1 MNKKFS
7 TLMVAALLTAWGG
20 TNRMYAQEP
29 GGDATATET
38 PASVCDFAGESIA
51 LAGATFEDD
60 ETLDPEK
67 YYFVQDAE
75 GNFLYLDNSTKAFQ
89 ARLVEEGTVTASLED
104 IDKALWQ
111 IKTQISNDGGVV
123 RFYLVNKGTGL
134 FFSYDPANAVTS
146 EKPDATAASKYLGG
160 AYPYWKWFAS
170 KYNKAG
176 QFGTEAGLSVV
187 HSAADYTMVLMA
199 DDDNV
204 LYSYKYSEKEEEAP
218 DEAISLK
225 VVKAGAYVM
234 KAADLNTKATKDG
247 LKYMQLDFGEKA
259 NQNNIFA
266 TKLQAQGLN
275 RASSATA
282 GEGFLYRID
291 NSEGY
296 ANGWLTGMDNDYLI
310 LNTLENDELSNKY
323 VHVDTSYFASTGA
336 SHKLYNNIAVT
347 KNAASFVEDVDQCFE
362 QIASGL
368 PLDAFRFKFVK
379 NLETDKIWV
388 RALVEAVEMEE
399 PAETYYNNSD
409 AKRVT
414 FWNYASTVTSGNSQW
429 SAIEKGLAEQVKNGT
444 GTNLVLSHC
453 TLQDE
458 TKKVVTFYEC
468 DADKTKNRVNLLAS
482 DASSKDYK
490 SLAEGIYKVYVK
502 TVTAD
507 NYKKYVGLYAAN
519 SLCGENKYAEVVK
532 QDVEHMPAYQWVVT
546 KVVKNGEMAAISPI
560 KVQNREFNS
569 DFMGEAIHQLVKV
582 DGLAA
587 NEYLCDG
594 KVFVFELIDPATT
607 LGYFN
612 EDTEED
618 VANIKSYNLTYLS
631 GLAGE
636 GATLAV
642 GLDKEEKDIVLTVG
656 KEAVSFNL
664 HPVKKEM
671 EYGIT
676 DDLERAVYTLEVE
689 ESGVLTDQ
697 AKRYVMAEAYGASV
711 KYVLTEEEN
720 ASEFML
726 KEQNCVDGTHYYA
739 LIEVAYDKETKTYS
753 QAYKAGVDD
762 VTAQLIQ
769 ECLCCD
775 EESGKDCRISS
786 FALTVDD
793 TPLYRRL
800 GETNPADEFEDMKI
814 NIGKIYRTNSTERE
828 YLYED
833 VNSVYAGGKGI
844 NFLGVEG
851 KGDNKDAGLT
861 IDTAYVRYETSMPQ
875 YMFVMEAV
883 RHEAGKE
890 CPFDPYHNSD
900 EYLAAHP
907 EGCPHAVPTQAYTT
921 GRYLINFADSV
932 NLSENA
938 RDYQWNQ
945 KYTRLGFVD
954 AKHIG
959 DTLIIMRDGQP
970 GTEAADSIFLGDNKH
985 NMPTLTLNA
994 NPSKN
999 SKGDSIHAAHEYGIK
1014 NAVFALRLVN
1024 TDACDFLI
1032 ETAGNKKIPT
1042 ENQAWVAIKNGVPVV
1057 AEYATYTDAIAD
1069 AEIFNIEKTDKAAT
1083 DNEEVTVSEVTI
1095 IAGNGQLTIAG
1106 AAGKKVVISNIL
1118 GQVVA
1123 NTVVSSDNATI
1134 AAPQG
1139 IVVVAVEGEEAV
1151 KAIVK

>member
-20 TNRMYAQEP
+20 TNFVYAQGNGDP
-29 GGDATATET
+29 GSDEATTTTLPTSA
-38 PASVCDFAGESIA
+38 CDVAENGIA
-51 LAGATFEDD
+51 LSDANFEDA
-60 ETLDPEK
+60 EELALGK
-67 YYFVQDAE
+67 YYFVQNTD
-75 GNFLYLDNSTKAFQ
+75 GDKYLYLDNITGAYQ
-89 ARLVEEGTVTASLED
+89 ARLVDNAVVSSSLED
-104 IDKALWQ
+104 IDKALWE
-111 IKTQISNDGGVV
+111 IATQISEDGGTV
-123 RFYLVNKGTGL
+123 RHYLINKGTGL
-134 FFSYDPANAVTS
+134 YFSYDPANAVTS
-146 EKPDATAASKYLGG
+146 GKAVTADSKYLGG
-160 AYPYWKWFAS
+160 AYPYWKWFE
-170 KYNKAG
+170 KRYNKDGKFSTAK
-176 QFGTEAGLSVV
+176 ELSVAV
-187 HSAADYTMVLMA
+187 SAGEYTMVLLA
-199 DDDNV
+199 DDNNV
-204 LYSYKYSEKEEEAP
+204 LYSYKYSEKAVAEGEEEVP
-218 DEAISLK
+218 EGVVSLK

-234 KAADLNTKATKDG
+234 KAADLNTKTTKDG

-266 TKLQAQGLN
+266 TKLQAQGLM

-296 ANGWLTGMDNDYLI
+296 ANGWSTGVDNDYLI
-310 LNTLENDELSNKY
+310 LNTLENDKLSNKY

-347 KNAASFVEDVDQCFE
+347 KNTASFVEGVDQCFK

-399 PAETYYNNSD
+399 PVTNYYNNSD
-409 AKRVT
+409 SKRVS
-414 FWNYASTVTSGNSQW
+414 FWNYASTVKSNNNQW
-429 SAIEKGLAEQVKNGT
+429 KVIEEGLAEQVKNGT

-482 DASSKDYK
+482 DAVSKDYK

-502 TVTAD
+502 TVTTG
-507 NYKKYVGLYAAN
+507 NKNYVGLYAAN
-519 SLCGENKYAEVVK
+519 SLCGEFKYAEVVK

-546 KVVKNGEMAAISPI
+546 KVVKNGEGAAISPI
-560 KVQNREFNS
+560 KIQNREFSS
-569 DFMGEAIHQLVKV
+569 DFGEVAIHQLYKME
-582 DGLAA
+582 GLAE
-587 NEYLCDG
+587 NEYLYNG
-594 KVFVFELIDPATT
+594 LVFVFEKIDPTT
-607 LGYFN
+607 EFGYFN

-631 GLAGE
+631 SLAGE
-636 GATLAV
+636 GSTLSV
-642 GLDKEEKDIVLTVG
+642 GVDASGKDAILTVG
-656 KEAVSFNL
+656 KDAVRFNL
-664 HPVKKEM
+664 RPTLKDLK
-671 EYGIT
+671 YGVASA
-676 DDLERAVYTLEVE
+676 LKRAVYTLEVE
-689 ESGVLTDQ
+689 DASVLTNSE
-697 AKRYVMAEAYGASV
+697 KRFVVAENFGAQV
-711 KYVLTEEEN
+711 KYILTEEEN
-720 ASEFML
+720 ATRFML

-739 LIEVAYDKETKTYS
+739 LIELGDEDV

-775 EESGKDCRISS
+775 KEAGKDCRISS

-800 GETNPADEFEDMKI
+800 GVTNPDDEFEDMEV
-814 NIGKIYRTNSTERE
+814 NIGKIFRTNATERE

-861 IDTAYVRYETSMPQ
+861 IDTAYVRYNTSMPQ

-883 RHEAGKE
+883 RHEAGLW
-890 CPFDPYHNSD
+890 CPDNEEHNDP
-900 EYLAAHP
+900 EYI
-907 EGCPHAVPTQAYTT
+907 AVHGDCGHKIPTQAYTT

-932 NLSENA
+932 ALSEDSK
-938 RDYQWNQ
+938 DYQWNSR
-945 KYTRLGFVD
+945 YTRLGFVD

-959 DTLIIMRDGQP
+959 DTLIIMRNGQP
-970 GTEAADSIFLGDNKH
+970 GTEAADSIFLGDNLH
-985 NMPTLTLNA
+985 NQPTFALSSA
-994 NPSKN
+994 D
-999 SKGDSIHAAHEYGIK
+999 SKGDSIHAAHKYGIK

-1042 ENQAWVAIKNGVPVV
+1042 ENQAWVAVKNGVPVV
-1057 AEYATYTDAIAD
+1057 AEYATYKDAIAD
-1069 AEIFNIEKTDKAAT
+1069 AEIFNIEKTDHAAT
-1083 DNEEVTVSEVTI
+1083 DNEVITVSEVTV
-1095 IAGNGQLTIAG
+1095 IAGEGQLTIAG
-1106 AAGKKVVISNIL
+1106 AAGKKVVITNIL

-1123 NTVVSSDNATI
+1123 NTVLSSDNATI
-1134 AAPQG
+1134 AAPAG
-1139 IVVVAVEGEEAV
+1139 VVIVAVEGEAAV